1 MRFAFYTAVALA
13 ATIASFS
20 EAINLAEPKKQV
32 DLKPE
37 VMSQFV
43 MEKPDGTF
51 GQAMLPERIANQVKH
66 ASDVL
71 NSPLVPPIPMIPGLP
86 PVDPLV
92 LMANSPGC
100 MACG

>member
-13 ATIASFS
+13 ATIANISS
-20 EAINLAEPKKQV
+20 AVNLAEPKKQV
-32 DLKPE
+32 DIKPE

-71 NSPLVPPIPMIPGLP
+71 N
-86 PVDPLV
+86 
-92 LMANSPGC
+92 
-100 MACG
+100 